1 MDKDKLIKHLEKE
14 IDALK
19 EKETMGDPDYYKLY
33 YYRDEAY
40 LLLLAD
46 IKKGMFDDNSYTP
59 NIQYL

>member
-1 MDKDKLIKHLEKE
+1 MKRGKYKTWQQKARELVDKGYR
-14 IDALK
+14 IDSN
-19 EKETMGDPDYYKLY
+19 YYKLY
-33 YYRDEAY
+33 YYRGEAY